1 MVQLIIIY
9 QNNSEPMYEYET
21 LLHYCP
27 AALEPLAILP
37 PADAAAS
44 VAPLPAPSLA
54 LARLAEPA
62 AYLQT

>member
-1 MVQLIIIY
+1 MLQLIIIY
-9 QNNSEPMYEYET
+9 QQFVYEHEA
-21 LLHYCP
+21 LLQYCP
-27 AALEPLAILP
+27 GALEPLAVLP

-54 LARLAEPA
+54 LACLAEPA